1 MLATRN
7 DMGRGARMV
16 TGSDRQP
23 TTSPTGTGRVG
34 GSRMRCPS
42 GSRERTWVA
51 YLRSTVAAAVL
62 AVPCLVFPTA
72 PVGAACEKSERID
85 NGEAECP
92 NASWNSWKGL
102 STSRFHAQN
111 MHPAYGKVMVKVN
124 LEAAM
129 DRTMRRDDGNRRAGP
144 AVQVLD
150 VREVGDEETLALSNL
165 RGDRIANPAAAGTL
179 LNGDQWR
186 TAWPANGERAVASR
200 LVDRLGEHLTAGVGD
215 SHVTLDG
222 LRIRAW
228 QSLEEG
234 EVAGITDIDRRRWRD
249 WTWGQ
254 LRCRRRQHP
263 DRLAGDDR
271 PRRPAR

>member
-23 TTSPTGTGRVG
+23 TTSPTRTGRAG
-34 GSRMRCPS
+34 GSRMRCLPR
-42 GSRERTWVA
+42 SRERTWA
-51 YLRSTVAAAVL
+51 AHLRSSVAAAVL

-72 PVGAACEKSERID
+72 SVGATFEKSERID
-85 NGEAECP
+85 HGEAECP
-92 NASWNSWKGL
+92 NASWKDWKGL
-102 STSRFHAQN
+102 STSRFYAQN
-111 MHPAYGKVMVKVN
+111 MYPAYGKVMAKVN

-129 DRTMRRDDGNRRAGP
+129 DRTLRRDDGNRRSGP

-150 VREVGDEETLALSNL
+150 AGQDGDEETPALSNL
-165 RGDRIANPAAAGTL
+165 RGDRIVNPAATGTL
-179 LNGDQWR
+179 LNGDRWR
-186 TAWPANGERAVASR
+186 TAWPASVERGVASR
-200 LVDRLGEHLTAGVGD
+200 LADRLGEHLTVGVGD

-222 LRIRAW
+222 LRISAW

-234 EVAGITDIDRRRWRD
+234 EMAGIADTDRRRWRD

-263 DRLAGDDR
+263 GRLAGDDR
-271 PRRPAR
+271 PRPPAR